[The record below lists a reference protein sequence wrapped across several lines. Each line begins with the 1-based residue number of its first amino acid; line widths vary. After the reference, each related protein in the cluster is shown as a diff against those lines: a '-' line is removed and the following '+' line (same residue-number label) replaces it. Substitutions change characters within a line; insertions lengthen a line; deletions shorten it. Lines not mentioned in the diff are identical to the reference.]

1 MERNIINVAKGIEP
15 ADLVLKNGLIINMF
29 TEEIIK
35 ADVAILGDKIAGVG
49 TYFGKNEIDCSGYY
63 ISPGFIDSHMHIE
76 STMVTPLE
84 FSKSVIK
91 KGTTTT
97 IIDPHEIVNVAGKIG
112 LDYMLKS
119 TENIPINAYVMIP
132 SSVPASDIDVNGV
145 GEFLAIEMEPYLTND
160 RVLGL
165 GEVMRFHDVI
175 NCENR
180 IMDKIEMFKDKIIDG
195 HAPSLEREELQG
207 YRAAGVNNDHECE
220 TIEEA
225 LEKLRAGFS
234 LLIREGSGARNLE
247 PIIKGLLKSKVS
259 LDNCMFCTDDKHLED
274 IEEEGH
280 INYCVKRAI
289 ELGVPIIKAYKMAT
303 YNSAKAYNLR
313 ELGAIGA
320 GYKADI
326 LILKSLEEA
335 SPSQIIK
342 GGIII
347 NDKSLAEYNGVIEN
361 SQELLNT
368 VKCNPLS
375 YESIKINRSEK
386 NHVIE
391 IVPYSLLTTH
401 KFEEIPGINNTFIPN
416 KEFSKLC
423 VVERHG
429 RTNGVGVCALK
440 SYGIENGAIATSV
453 SHDSHNIIVV
463 GDNDEDII
471 IAVNELRRLQ
481 GGYVIASKGK
491 ILESLTLEI
500 AGLMSTD
507 TKENVQSKVK
517 IMVSMARKLG
527 VSKEVDPFIT
537 LSFIALSVIPE
548 VRLTEGG
555 LYDVIK
561 QTFID

>member
-1 MERNIINVAKGIEP
+1 MA
-15 ADLVLKNGLIINMF
+15 
-29 TEEIIK
+29 T
-35 ADVAILGDKIAGVG
+35 
-49 TYFGKNEIDCSGYY
+49 
-63 ISPGFIDSHMHIE
+63 
-76 STMVTPLE
+76 
-84 FSKSVIK
+84 
-91 KGTTTT
+91 
-97 IIDPHEIVNVAGKIG
+97 
-112 LDYMLKS
+112 
-119 TENIPINAYVMIP
+119 
-132 SSVPASDIDVNGV
+132 
-145 GEFLAIEMEPYLTND
+145 
-160 RVLGL
+160 
-165 GEVMRFHDVI
+165 
-175 NCENR
+175 
-180 IMDKIEMFKDKIIDG
+180 
-195 HAPSLEREELQG
+195 
-207 YRAAGVNNDHECE
+207 
-220 TIEEA
+220 
-225 LEKLRAGFS
+225 
-234 LLIREGSGARNLE
+234 
-247 PIIKGLLKSKVS
+247 
-259 LDNCMFCTDDKHLED
+259 
-274 IEEEGH
+274 EGH

-326 LILKSLEEA
+326 LILKYFEEA

-440 SYGIENGAIATSV
+440 GYGIENGAIATSV